1 MHIPDGFLSTPVWAA
16 LNVVSAP
23 AVGYMAKRA
32 GSNMEEA
39 RAPLLGVL
47 GAFVFAAQMVN
58 FPVAP
63 GTSGH
68 LLGGALLAYTAGP
81 AAASLVM
88 TAVLIIQA
96 LVFQDGGIL
105 ALGANIFNIAT
116 VGVLVAY
123 LPFWVL
129 GSASWR
135 TGAMF
140 AGGFLSVIA
149 SGSLALCEIVLSGI
163 PLSSAVTSAALLF
176 FLVGG
181 VIEGVLTVL
190 VVRGIE
196 SINPAWIRRPAQ
208 SAAVTKALAASAA
221 VLGCGGFL
229 LASSSP
235 DSLERLAERL
245 GIANRATTV
254 VAAPMPDY
262 QLMLAPSETI
272 GKIAAAIAGLAI
284 VYLVCVA
291 ISRAVGRRSA

>member
-16 LNVVSAP
+16 LNVASAP

-32 GSNMEEA
+32 GSSMAEG

-68 LLGGALLAYTAGP
+68 LLGGALLAFTAGP
-81 AAASLVM
+81 AAASVIM

-105 ALGANIFNIAT
+105 ALGANILNLAT
-116 VGVLVAY
+116 AGVLAAY
-123 LPFWVL
+123 LPYWLFGH
-129 GSASWR
+129 GSLR
-135 TGAMF
+135 TAAMF
-140 AGGFLSVIA
+140 AGAFLSVLV
-149 SGSLALCEIVLSGI
+149 SGGLALCEIMVSGI
-163 PLSSAVTSAALLF
+163 PLPTAVTSAALLF
-176 FLVGG
+176 FLVGA

-190 VVRGIE
+190 IVRGIE
-196 SINPAWIRRPAQ
+196 NINPGWIRRPTE
-208 SAAVTKALAASAA
+208 SGTVTRVLAASAA

-235 DSLERLAERL
+235 DGLEKVAERL
-245 GIANRATTV
+245 GIANRAI
-254 VAAPMPDY
+254 AILPAPLPDY
-262 QLMLAPSETI
+262 QFLLAPSEPV
-272 GKIAAAIAGLAI
+272 GKIAAAIIGLAI
-284 VYLVCVA
+284 VYFVCLAVGKT
-291 ISRAVGRRSA
+291 VGRRSA

>member
-16 LNVVSAP
+16 LNAVSAP

-32 GSNMEEA
+32 GSSMGEG

-68 LLGGALLAYTAGP
+68 LLGGALLAFTAGP
-81 AAASLVM
+81 AAASVVM

-116 VGVLVAY
+116 VGVLAAY
-123 LPFWVL
+123 LPFWL
-129 GSASWR
+129 FGRAFR
-135 TGAMF
+135 TAAMF
-140 AGGFLSVIA
+140 TGGFLSVIA
-149 SGSLALCEIVLSGI
+149 SGSLALFEIVLSGI
-163 PLSSAVTSAALLF
+163 PLSAAVTSAALVF

-181 VIEGVLTVL
+181 VIEGALTIL
-190 VVRGIE
+190 VVRAIE
-196 SINPAWIRRPAQ
+196 SINPAWIRQPAE
-208 SAAVTKALAASAA
+208 SGTVTRVLAASAA

-235 DSLERLAERL
+235 DSLERVAERL
-245 GIANRATTV
+245 GIANRAAAV
-254 VAAPMPDY
+254 VPAPMPDY
-262 QLMLAPSETI
+262 QLMLAPSETV

-284 VYLVCVA
+284 VYFVCLA
-291 ISRAVGRRSA
+291 LGKAVGRRST